1 MSKFTVEIVAFLLI
15 QNAAFFTFC
24 SSFMANGSLP
34 RFYRILRLA
43 YLLSAAGVAL
53 YGAVTPYFLLL
64 GVPLFG
70 VLLFQV
76 YTYDRLLRS
85 LPCTK

>member
-1 MSKFTVEIVAFLLI
+1 MNKYTVELISFLLI
-15 QNAAFFTFC
+15 QTAAIFTFF
-24 SSFMANGSLP
+24 SSHMAGGSLP
-34 RFYRILRLA
+34 RFYKTLRLS
-43 YLLSAAGVAL
+43 YFLSASGTIL
-53 YGAVTPYFLLL
+53 YGTVNPSFLLP

>member
-1 MSKFTVEIVAFLLI
+1 MNKFTVELACFFLI
-15 QNAAFFTFC
+15 QTSTILTFF
-24 SSFMANGSLP
+24 SSFLANGSLP
-34 RFYRILRLA
+34 RFYRILRFA
-43 YLLSAAGVAL
+43 YFLSAAGVTL
-53 YGAVTPYFLLL
+53 YGVVNPSFLLP

>member
-1 MSKFTVEIVAFLLI
+1 MNKSTVELVSFMLI
-15 QNAAFFTFC
+15 QVATTWTLC
-24 SSFMANGSLP
+24 SSFMANGSLL
-34 RFYRILRLA
+34 RFYKILRLS
-43 YLLSAAGVAL
+43 YFLSATGVLL
-53 YGAVTPYFLLL
+53 YGAVNLYFLLL